1 MRNIH
6 RLSWAALWMLLL
18 PAVATAQQ
26 PVRWQPT
33 LEAAK
38 RLAIQTDRLVLV
50 HFWADW
56 CQACQEMDRDV
67 FSQPNVASAVEGNYV
82 PVRINADYFPT
93 TCRQYG
99 VTALPTDVIIT
110 PQGQQVDKF
119 RGPLPAPQY
128 VARLN
133 RAAAAGSELVAG
145 TYAQPPAGPPPAP
158 GGRAYPPGNTIG
170 YQAPDAG
177 QPPDP
182 RYAAGYTRP
191 GQPAAAPGCI
201 ADRGQPAVDARA
213 EQALQPPRPTTPP
226 PQADPRQQTTGPAV
240 AGPALQPPSGG
251 RLPNNPPL
259 GLDGYCPVQLS
270 DDMKANLY
278 RWTLG
283 DRRWGAIHRGRTY
296 LFAGPE
302 QQQRFLAD
310 PDRYAPVLSGNDVV
324 IAVEQGQAVFGR
336 REHGLLFG
344 SQVYLFADEAS
355 LDKFSKNPQQYARQI
370 LQAMRA
376 EASQRRPLR

>member
-1 MRNIH
+1 MRNIR
-6 RLSWAALWMLLL
+6 RLSWAALWMLLV
-18 PAVATAQQ
+18 PAVAAAQQ

-133 RAAAAGSELVAG
+133 RAAAAGSGLVAG
-145 TYAQPPAGPPPAP
+145 TYAQPPAGPPLAPA
-158 GGRAYPPGNTIG
+158 GRVYPPGNTIG

-177 QPPDP
+177 QPNGS
-182 RYAAGYTRP
+182 RYADYYTRP
-191 GQPAAAPGCI
+191 GEPAAAPGYL

-213 EQALQPPRPTTPP
+213 EQWLQPPRPTSPP
-226 PQADPRQQTTGPAV
+226 PEADPRQRT

-251 RLPNNPPL
+251 RLPSNPPL
-259 GLDGYCPVQLS
+259 ALDGYCPVQLS
-270 DDMKANLY
+270 DDMKANLS

-324 IAVEQGQAVFGR
+324 IAVEQGQAVSGR

-344 SQVYLFADEAS
+344 SQVYLFANETS
-355 LDKFSKNPQQYARQI
+355 LEKFSQNPQHYARQI